1 MSPKKIVT
9 NTVAQIDTDSRLPQK
24 VAAILQGA
32 MQEFLTHGFAGTT
45 MDRVT
50 AAAGVSKATVYNYFQ
65 DKEKLFFA
73 LIDRSISSHRSKL
86 DRLNSE
92 FFQREPTVV
101 LTDLANNFL
110 NQVSDT
116 PELLDLIRLTI
127 AESKRFPMLAHH
139 LILDTDRQFVGVV
152 TQYLRS
158 RPDLQLA
165 DPDATTRI
173 FLGTLVHY
181 AIVEYMLQAG
191 AILPMERQKLINCL
205 VDLITCKQ
213 IINEDKYAAIK
224 AKSSRRKRASSGRFE
239 RDYTEP
245 KHLRSIRLTDTAWDN
260 LEAIATSN
268 NLTRTEAIELLA
280 RGVQFVGG
288 ASALRNRSPNA
299 EI

>member
-1 MSPKKIVT
+1 MSPAKRIIE
-9 NTVAQIDTDSRLPQK
+9 NEERHDADSRLPQK
-24 VAAILQGA
+24 VEAILQGA

-50 AAAGVSKATVYNYFQ
+50 AAAGVSKATVYSYFQ

-73 LIDRSISSHRSKL
+73 LIDRSISSHRSQL
-86 DRLNSE
+86 DRLNPD
-92 FFQREPTVV
+92 FFQREPSQV
-101 LTDLANNFL
+101 LADLANNFL

-116 PELLDLIRLTI
+116 PELLNLIRLTI
-127 AESKRFPMLAHH
+127 AESKRFPTLAQH
-139 LILDTDRQFVGVV
+139 LILDTDLQFVGVV
-152 TQYLRS
+152 NQYLRS

-191 AILPMERQKLINCL
+191 EILPMERQQL
-205 VDLITCKQ
+205 VNGLVELITCKQ
-213 IINEDKYAAIK
+213 IIDGDKYAAIK
-224 AKSSRRKRASSGRFE
+224 DKSSRRKRSSSGRFE

-245 KHLRSIRLTDTAWDN
+245 KYLRSVRLTDTAWDN
-260 LEAIATSN
+260 LEAIATEN

-280 RGVQFVGG
+280 RGVRFVGV
-288 ASALRNRSPNA
+288 ASALQNRSPNG
-299 EI
+299 EN

>member
-1 MSPKKIVT
+1 MSPAKRIIEKEVR
-9 NTVAQIDTDSRLPQK
+9 NNADSRSPQK
-24 VAAILQGA
+24 VEAILQGA

-50 AAAGVSKATVYNYFQ
+50 AAAGVSKATVYSYFQ

-92 FFQREPTVV
+92 FFQREPKQV
-101 LTDLANNFL
+101 LTELANNFL

-127 AESKRFPMLAHH
+127 AESKRFPMLAQH
-139 LILDTDRQFVGVV
+139 LILDTDLQFVGVV
-152 TQYLRS
+152 NQYLRS
-158 RPDLQLA
+158 RPELQLD

-181 AIVEYMLQAG
+181 AIVEYMLQSG
-191 AILPMERQKLINCL
+191 EILPMERQKLVNGL
-205 VDLITCKQ
+205 VELITCKQ
-213 IINEDKYAAIK
+213 IIDGDKYAAIK
-224 AKSSRRKRASSGRFE
+224 DKSSRRKRSSSGRFE
-239 RDYTEP
+239 RDYTEA
-245 KHLRSIRLTDTAWDN
+245 KYLRSVRLTDTAWDN
-260 LEAIATSN
+260 LEAIATRN

-280 RGVQFVGG
+280 RGVRFD
-288 ASALRNRSPNA
+288 
-299 EI
+299 